1 MYATPNPQAA
11 YKQQGILTA
20 NPAELIVMLYDGCVK
35 QLKLGCRA
43 VEEKNYEKSNAC
55 FQKAQR
61 IIMELITSLDFRYE
75 LSHDLMRLYEFMIGE
90 IVEGNLSKNTETI
103 LAVAGLLEDLRGA
116 WAQVA
121 KSGAASV
128 AVAE

>member
-1 MYATPNPQAA
+1 MYAKPNPQDA
-11 YKQQGILTA
+11 YRQQGILTA
-20 NPAELIVMLYDGCVK
+20 NPVELIVMLYDGCIK
-35 QLKLGCRA
+35 QLKLGCLA
-43 VEEKNYEKSNAC
+43 LDDKNYEKSNVS

-75 LSHDLMRLYEFMIGE
+75 LAHDLMRLYEFMLE
-90 IVEGNLSKNTETI
+90 QIVEGNLKKEKAPVLGTME
-103 LAVAGLLEDLRGA
+103 LLEELRGA
-116 WAQVA
+116 WAQVS